1 MVEDRPVPDPMLALN
16 TKVEDD
22 FVAPLTAIRGA
33 LEILRDVAD
42 LDAAERQRFVETA
55 LGGCARLETAVQHL
69 ADSVYAAGRKL
80 HAETSGRLSDAEWDR
95 YDARIRIDF
104 VADLIEIDFS
114 AFEFNSSKI
123 VNDFYDVIDAR
134 IEATRRDWY
143 FVVNYRAC
151 SIWPEAWVAFAH
163 RGKKVNVTHS
173 LGTVRFDEDPAT
185 EPSGERSDPDLFAS
199 RDEALARIAAMKAAN
214 AAGPDQ
220 RRRTAV

>member
-1 MVEDRPVPDPMLALN
+1 MADDRSVPDPMLALN

-42 LDAAERQRFVETA
+42 LDAAERRRFVETA

-69 ADSVYAAGRKL
+69 ADTVYAAGRKL

-95 YDARIRIDF
+95 YDARIRIDP

-114 AFEFNSSKI
+114 EFEFISSKI

-173 LGTVRFDEDPAT
+173 LGTVRYDEDVSTDA
-185 EPSGERSDPDLFAS
+185 SAERSDPDLFAT
-199 RDEALARIAAMKAAN
+199 RDEALARIAAMKSAN
-214 AAGPDQ
+214 AAATEQ